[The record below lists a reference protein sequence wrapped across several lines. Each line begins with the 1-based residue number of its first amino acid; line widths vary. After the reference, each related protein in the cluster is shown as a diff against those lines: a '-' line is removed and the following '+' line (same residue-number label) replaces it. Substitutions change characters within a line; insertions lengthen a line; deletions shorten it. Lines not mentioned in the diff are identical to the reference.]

1 MPRIALRRLVLAG
14 LLALLALATTL
25 TVTPAEARVSSAS
38 FVKPSIVLVHGAW
51 ADASSWKKVTQR
63 LQKRGYTVYA
73 APNPLRGLHE
83 DADYVADFVNSIPG
97 PVVLVGHSYG
107 GAVITNAATSTPNV
121 QALVYVDAF
130 LPAEGDDIFS
140 LAAAQPG
147 SMVVGDPTAI
157 FDFRPYPG
165 APAGDVDLY
174 VKQSVFVAAF
184 GNDLPAKTAW
194 ALAAGQR
201 PLSFLGGQEP
211 SGPPAWATIPS
222 WALIGTLDNVIPPAE
237 QRIMAARAG
246 ATTVEVAAGH
256 LSMLSQSGAVAKLI
270 EQAAHAAS

>member
-1 MPRIALRRLVLAG
+1 MPRTALRRLVLAG
-14 LLALLALATTL
+14 LVALLALATTL
-25 TVTPAEARVSSAS
+25 TMTPAEARVSPT
-38 FVKPSIVLVHGAW
+38 VEKPSIVLVHGAW

-73 APNPLRGLHE
+73 PPNPLRGLHE
-83 DADYVADFVNSIPG
+83 DAASIAAFVSSIPG

-107 GAVITNAATSTPNV
+107 GAVITNAASSTPNV
-121 QALVYVDAF
+121 QALVFVDAF
-130 LPAEGDDIFS
+130 IPAATENV
-140 LAAAQPG
+140 LALTAAQPG
-147 SMVVGDPTAI
+147 SMLVGDPNAI

-174 VKQSVFVAAF
+174 VKQSLFPTAF
-184 GNDLPAKTAW
+184 ANDLPAKTGL

-201 PLSFLGGQEP
+201 PLSFLGAQEP

-246 ATTVEVAAGH
+246 AHTVEVAASH

-270 EQAAHAAS
+270 QQAARAAS

>member
-1 MPRIALRRLVLAG
+1 MPRTALRRLVLAG
-14 LLALLALATTL
+14 LVALLALATTL
-25 TVTPAEARVSSAS
+25 TVTPAEARVSPT
-38 FVKPSIVLVHGAW
+38 VEKPSIVLVHGAW

-73 APNPLRGLHE
+73 PPNPLRGLHE
-83 DADYVADFVNSIPG
+83 DAAYIADFVNSIPG

-130 LPAEGDDIFS
+130 LPAEGEDVFT
-140 LAAAQPG
+140 LVAEQPG
-147 SMVVGDPTAI
+147 SMVVGDPAAI
-157 FDFRPYPG
+157 FDLRPYPG
-165 APAGDVDLY
+165 APAGDVDVY
-174 VKQSVFVAAF
+174 IKQSLFPTAF
-184 GNDLPAKTAW
+184 ANDLPAKTGL

-222 WALIGTLDNVIPPAE
+222 WAFVGTLDNAIPPAE

-246 ATTVEVAAGH
+246 AHTVEVAASH

-270 EQAAHAAS
+270 EQAARAAS